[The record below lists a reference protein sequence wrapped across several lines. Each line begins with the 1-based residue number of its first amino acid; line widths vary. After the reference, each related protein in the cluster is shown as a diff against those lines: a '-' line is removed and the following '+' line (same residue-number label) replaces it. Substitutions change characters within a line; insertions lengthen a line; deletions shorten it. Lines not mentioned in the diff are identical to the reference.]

1 MDIVKQKY
9 ILHKIYAKYVE
20 NSDIDTKELYSILLT
35 NRDCILSSKAHFY
48 ELLPLRAILS
58 ITIVQPRKKEDYL
71 FVLNILPLVLLE
83 SLKYIVQEDFDDDLI
98 EYLDN
103 TDYDD
108 PNYYLGF
115 CDKIYT
121 ALRQSSCLD
130 WRYNVFKDLIRLY
143 PTFSQI
149 YIKYREALKC
159 S

>member
-1 MDIVKQKY
+1 MDVIKQKY

-83 SLKYIVQEDFDDDLI
+83 SLKYVNQENFDDVLI

-130 WRYNVFKDLIRLY
+130 WRYSVFKDLIRLY

-149 YIKYREALKC
+149 YHKYREALKC